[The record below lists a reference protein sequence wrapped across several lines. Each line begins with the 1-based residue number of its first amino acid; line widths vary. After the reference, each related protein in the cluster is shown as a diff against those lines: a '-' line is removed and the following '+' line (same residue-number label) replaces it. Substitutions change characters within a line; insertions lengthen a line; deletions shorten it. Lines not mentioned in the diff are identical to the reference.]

1 MRRDIGNGYLVT
13 GANVMI
19 LSLNE
24 FAKSMELPPSTIERW
39 IRQGRIP
46 VRRKGDMCVF
56 STAAIRKWAASHNLI
71 YTPPN
76 AADIETQRED
86 DDDSLVAVM
95 RLGGVHH
102 NVPGNSVESVL
113 RAAVDRMELF
123 EGSEEKEILFQ
134 RLIEREQMMSTGIG
148 NGVAVPH
155 PRTPLSG
162 GHIPP
167 LITTCFLENPVD
179 YHAVDKQP
187 VFVLL
192 VLVAPTA
199 KLHLHILSRIS
210 FCLRDSAF
218 IDLLRQTPDADTLLA
233 KVARFDA
240 RFDLPGA

>member
-1 MRRDIGNGYLVT
+1 MHGIGDGYLVT
-13 GANVMI
+13 GENVMI

-46 VRRKGDMCVF
+46 VRRKGEMCVF
-56 STAAIRKWAASHNLI
+56 STATIRKWAASHNLI
-71 YTPPN
+71 YTPPS
-76 AADIETQRED
+76 AADIETQRENN
-86 DDDSLVAVM
+86 DDSLVAVM
-95 RLGGVHH
+95 KLGGVYH
-102 NVPGNSVESVL
+102 NIPGNSVESVL
-113 RAAVDRMELF
+113 RAAVDRMEVF
-123 EGSEEKEILFQ
+123 DDPAEKEILFQ

-148 NGVAVPH
+148 NGIAVPH
-155 PRTPLSG
+155 PRTPLPG

-167 LITTCFLENPVD
+167 LISTCFLEKPVE

-187 VFVLL
+187 VFALL

-210 FCLRDSAF
+210 FCLRDSSF
-218 IDLLRQTPDADTLLA
+218 IELLRQTPDAETLLA
-233 KVARFDA
+233 KVAQFDA